1 MIALFFS
8 VASISFLG
16 SLHPGAVN
24 VAVVQVTLS
33 QSRRAGIWLALGG
46 SLPEV
51 VYGFLAAYGL
61 SRFGAA
67 GGWVALLPWL
77 SIPVL
82 LLAGLAVLFRRTPP
96 VSVEAGRRF
105 QSRFPF
111 WQGLTLAGIN
121 PQLLPF
127 WSAVWIALGSILV
140 LPRESPAIPWV
151 FALGTATGAFA
162 LLLGLVWLA
171 DRYRLRLL
179 RALHSR
185 YLNRLTGLAFIGM
198 ALGQAIFLAS

>member
-1 MIALFFS
+1 MLALFFS
-8 VASISFLG
+8 VAFISFLG

-67 GGWVALLPWL
+67 GGWFEFLPWL

-82 LLAGLAVLFRRTPP
+82 LLAGLAVLFRKTPP
-96 VSVEAGRRF
+96 VPVEAGRRF

-127 WSAVWIALGSILV
+127 WSAVWLALGSAM
-140 LPRESPAIPWV
+140 LPPESPASPWV
-151 FALGTATGAFA
+151 FALGTAAGAFA
-162 LLLGLVWLA
+162 LLIGLVWLA
-171 DRYRLRLL
+171 DRYRFRLL
-179 RALHSR
+179 RSLRSR
-185 YLNRLTGLAFIGM
+185 YLDRLTGLTFVGM
-198 ALGQAIFLAS
+198 AFGQMLLLAS

>member
-1 MIALFFS
+1 MLALFFV

-67 GGWVALLPWL
+67 GGWVDLLPWL

-82 LLAGLAVLFRRTPP
+82 LLAGLVVFFRKTPP
-96 VSVEAGRRF
+96 VPVEAGH
-105 QSRFPF
+105 QSPNRFPF

-127 WSAVWIALGSILV
+127 WSAVWLALGSAM
-140 LPRESPAIPWV
+140 LPPESPASPWV
-151 FALGTATGAFA
+151 FALGTAAGAFA
-162 LLLGLVWLA
+162 LLIGLVWLA
-171 DRYRLRLL
+171 DRYRARLL
-179 RALHSR
+179 RSLHSR
-185 YLNRLTGLAFIGM
+185 YLNRLTGLTFVGM
-198 ALGQAIFLAS
+198 ALGQTVLLAS